1 VEREYRYMVFKLK
14 DVRAALS
21 RDERALLKHLAG
33 KVHDYRLG
41 EGKAPLECV
50 VVESDWPEYEPT
62 WQAIEQRMDE
72 TPNWIMN
79 CNGFAPK
86 P

>member
-1 VEREYRYMVFKLK
+1 MIREYRYMVFKLK
-14 DVRAALS
+14 DIKAALTQ
-21 RDERALLKHLAG
+21 DERGILKHLAG

-62 WQAIEQRMDE
+62 WNAIEKRVEDV
-72 TPNWIMN
+72 NARFD
-79 CNGFAPK
+79 G
-86 P
+86 

>member
-1 VEREYRYMVFKLK
+1 MIREYRYMVFKLK
-14 DVRAALS
+14 DIKAALTQ
-21 RDERALLKHLAG
+21 DERGILKHLMG

-62 WQAIEQRMDE
+62 WNAIEKRVD
-72 TPNWIMN
+72 NIN
-79 CNGFAPK
+79 ARFDG
-86 P
+86 